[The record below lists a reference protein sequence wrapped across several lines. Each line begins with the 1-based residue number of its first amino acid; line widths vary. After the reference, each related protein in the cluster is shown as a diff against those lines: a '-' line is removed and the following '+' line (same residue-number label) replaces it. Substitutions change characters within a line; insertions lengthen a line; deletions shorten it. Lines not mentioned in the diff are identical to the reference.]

1 MEDKL
6 TELIYAQLG
15 IGGLLVAFVAWAFW
29 GLSSELTK
37 LRKEVGYEVNK
48 DLLAK
53 RFEAYGALWAK
64 MKCLAIYTGASFG
77 GTDART
83 LEAEL
88 SEWYFSD
95 KGGLLLTVEA
105 REFYFALQDT
115 LRAACGATDWKCH
128 PRPPDTKESFKALM
142 TRLAA
147 NEPTLESCVSLIRKD
162 EPERIGHATW
172 RAACKSVAREIE
184 KLANQRTSQACEEI
198 YCALQQIS
206 SILRTKLA
214 AEVRSRLAVELP
226 R

>member
-37 LRKEVGYEVNK
+37 LRREVSYDVNK

-53 RFEAYGALWAK
+53 RFESYGALWAK
-64 MKCLAIYTGASFG
+64 MKRLAIYTGAPFG
-77 GTDART
+77 GNDARA

-95 KGGLLLTVEA
+95 KGGLLLTLEA

-115 LRAACGATDWKCH
+115 LRAACRAPDWKCH
-128 PRPPDTKESFKALM
+128 PRPPDTRENFKALL
-142 TRLAA
+142 TRIAG
-147 NEPTLESCVSLIRKD
+147 NEPALMSCASLIRKD
-162 EPERIGHATW
+162 EPERLEHATW
-172 RAACKSVAREIE
+172 RVACKAVASEIE
-184 KLANQRTSQACEEI
+184 KLANQRTSQACDDI